1 MCRSLCRTNAIS
13 YGGRIRYG
21 GTDDYK
27 IVYVDHVDIAALK
40 PEYTKSWWRHQMDIF
55 SPLLSLCESPVDPSK
70 GQWRGAL
77 IFLFDLCLNKRLSK
91 QSRRRWF
98 ETPSRSLCR
107 HCNVMLLGLR
117 SVISMLLLFKQQP
130 KIQRDKIT
138 LKKIEKSKNHYP
150 VVHQSSQQ
158 LNDNRWY
165 TDIGIYHHTTRQ
177 LRPFFMMTSSN
188 GNIFRVTGHLCGEFT
203 GPRWIP
209 RTKASEAELWCF
221 LWSASE

>member
-27 IVYVDHVDIAALK
+27 IVYVDHVDITALK
-40 PEYTKSWWRHQMDIF
+40 PEYSKSWWRHQMDIF
-55 SPLLSLCESPVDPSK
+55 SALLSLCESPLDPSK
-70 GQWRGAL
+70 GQGRGAL

-107 HCNVMLLGLR
+107 QCNVMLLGLR

-130 KIQRDKIT
+130 KIQRDKIA
-138 LKKIEKSKNHYP
+138 LKEIEKSKNHYP

-165 TDIGIYHHTTRQ
+165 TDIKNNAWVTVNNDFLSRVRRFGNDFHEWRSHEWKSLPNR
-177 LRPFFMMTSSN
+177 LTSDKKDRYS
-188 GNIFRVTGHLCGEFT
+188 R
-203 GPRWIP
+203 
-209 RTKASEAELWCF
+209 
-221 LWSASE
+221 